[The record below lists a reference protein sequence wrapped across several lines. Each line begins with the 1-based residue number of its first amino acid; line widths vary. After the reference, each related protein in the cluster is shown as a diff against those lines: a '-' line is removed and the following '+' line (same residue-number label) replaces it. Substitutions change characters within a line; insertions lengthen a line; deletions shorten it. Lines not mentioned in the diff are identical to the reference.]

1 MKMRVIIISLWD
13 VDTPSVF
20 CHNRFSTFFFSFFF
34 LSNTFLSPAC
44 FFAIGP
50 SCPFLLVS
58 SSIPAVSFKLLGKE
72 CDKCMKIYCFKATF
86 IALYHDLAK
95 YNECTNVQ
103 VYNLK
108 LFKDFSNACLQIWYV
123 YVSQKYIYI

>member
-1 MKMRVIIISLWD
+1 MYITVIFTGMLLPCPGLYIWKPDHVLHENEACCFWQPCNESVMKMRVIILSLWD

-58 SSIPAVSFKLLGKE
+58 SSIPAVSFKLLRKE
-72 CDKCMKIYCFKATF
+72 CENVIFVWKF
-86 IALYHDLAK
+86 I
-95 YNECTNVQ
+95 
-103 VYNLK
+103 
-108 LFKDFSNACLQIWYV
+108 
-123 YVSQKYIYI
+123 VSKQLS